1 MTSNT
6 FDVVVVADFT
16 GLMARRF
23 EIMTLLFLAS
33 WLEFGGRSRDLPL
46 HIVCIGDAPES
57 VLSLANECGASV
69 TSHLPMLFGGFANK
83 LRGFEIAGKT
93 DNILLL
99 DADMLIL
106 SEINDLANILGDQ
119 CISAA
124 ATNGPSIV
132 PGHQWPGIY
141 EMLGITQPE
150 KNVIPLNIELD
161 TFQCEPY
168 REQTVFPPY
177 YNGGIL
183 YAPWSSD
190 IGKVWLDHL
199 PRISKV
205 AKRKAK
211 ISNQPSLATAITL
224 MEQKGFSFQLLPNE
238 YHVRWQHIAAG
249 TVTSRNTRLL
259 HTIGFGRW
267 GSKGRNNTAEEDIE
281 IYLNNTLRLT
291 RNLRSHLDARA
302 QQKHR
307 ETCKPQLDDCRR
319 IYQLMMLLYD
329 KYLRQF
335 KI

>member
-1 MTSNT
+1 MTSKA

-16 GLMARRF
+16 GFMARRF

-33 WLEFGGRSRDLPL
+33 WLEFGGQSRDLPL
-46 HIVCIGDAPES
+46 HIACIGDAPES

-83 LRGFEIAGKT
+83 LRGFEIKGKT
-93 DNILLL
+93 DNVLLL
-99 DADMLIL
+99 DADMLVL
-106 SEINDLANILGDQ
+106 SEINDLSNILGDQ

-141 EMLGITQPE
+141 EMLGISQPE
-150 KNVIPLNIELD
+150 NNVIPLNVELD
-161 TFQCEPY
+161 TFQREPY
-168 REQTVFPPY
+168 KDQTVFPPY

-183 YAPWSSD
+183 YAPWCSN
-190 IGKVWLDHL
+190 IGEVWLDHL
-199 PRISKV
+199 QRISKI

-224 MEQKGFSFQLLPNE
+224 LQQKGFNFQLLPDE

-249 TVTSRNTRLL
+249 AVSSRDTRLM

-267 GSKGRNNTAEEDIE
+267 GSKGRTNTAKEDIE
-281 IYLNNTLRLT
+281 VYLNNTLRLT
-291 RNLRSHLDARA
+291 RNLHSHLDTKS
-302 QQKHR
+302 QQMHR
-307 ETCKPQLDDCRR
+307 DTCTPQLKDCHR
-319 IYQLMMLLYD
+319 IYRLMLLLHD
-329 KYLRQF
+329 KYLREF
-335 KI
+335 NV